1 MPSHCVPG
9 APTTADSVQ
18 PQRRGL
24 RCRLQRCARLHSAHS
39 FLRPPDRGRPH
50 TALHYQHLHV
60 RVVVPPCAQQCPPKK
75 PLSDAS
81 GPRPGLH
88 LRLCRAIVPFGEPL
102 SFCRWSR
109 PFAHVLLISLSDT
122 HPTPASRPALIG
134 RRRALQEYTSPKRRS
149 RVAPRRPTTNVLQP
163 KIHCGKYHSA
173 GSRNVMALRRRRRE
187 RSRIAT

>member
-60 RVVVPPCAQQCPPKK
+60 RATVSRCAQQCPQDA
-75 PLSDAS
+75 PLRCI
-81 GPRPGLH
+81 RPSTRTALGFMQG
-88 LRLCRAIVPFGEPL
+88 IVPFGRA
-102 SFCRWSR
+102 S
-109 PFAHVLLISLSDT
+109 VLLSRIPAIRSCAAYQPFRYTPHACLAPRSDWPVSSTARTQFAKASLSNCTTTAHDG
-122 HPTPASRPALIG
+122 HASH
-134 RRRALQEYTSPKRRS
+134 S
-149 RVAPRRPTTNVLQP
+149 
-163 KIHCGKYHSA
+163 KIHGGEYQCA
-173 GSRNVMALRRRRRE
+173 GTKQVMALRRRPQE